1 MTDHKPNTLIEDAF
15 KKALQPTPQRSADK
29 PCDQDALTDAIAG
42 AVDPANFYMRA
53 EHYGNVAGSEETAA
67 AVNEI
72 ARNKARAALAAIATA
87 GHEIRPP
94 DKPCDPADPCSTA
107 YDLASERNTLDGLW
121 AETKD
126 RLDAAL
132 AQVARLR
139 EAMAAIVARSENGEL
154 GTSRTRDMAGLAR
167 AALAETSEREIEA
180 LSSVID
186 AVLQD
191 AMASGIGIARIAPD
205 EFFARGDR
213 PCTCHPSERPAKC
226 QKKYAL
232 SDCLAALAET
242 ADTPAPAP
250 TDDGWTAW
258 EGGECPVAG
267 GTMVEVVFRSRIS
280 SAVGLARNW
289 DWSRGPAPVSYDIV
303 AYRIAEA
310 RDE

>member
-107 YDLASERNTLDGLW
+107 YDLASERDTLDGLLS
-121 AETKD
+121 ETKD

-139 EAMAAIVARSENGEL
+139 EALTKIQLTSMNGMRWDDKIVVIENL
-154 GTSRTRDMAGLAR
+154 AGD
-167 AALAETSEREIEA
+167 AL
-180 LSSVID
+180 V
-186 AVLQD
+186 
-191 AMASGIGIARIAPD
+191 
-205 EFFARGDR
+205 
-213 PCTCHPSERPAKC
+213 
-226 QKKYAL
+226 
-232 SDCLAALAET
+232 ET
-242 ADTPAPAP
+242 ADTK
-250 TDDGWTAW
+250 
-258 EGGECPVAG
+258 
-267 GTMVEVVFRSRIS
+267 EV
-280 SAVGLARNW
+280 
-289 DWSRGPAPVSYDIV
+289 
-303 AYRIAEA
+303 
-310 RDE
+310 